1 MSHKSIIS
9 SVANLIQK
17 EGIDEMDFVYNREAK
32 TDIRDQSNHL
42 VIHGLPL
49 PSPADGFHSPRPQMA
64 SAPLAL
70 NWPQLPSL
78 EIGFHS
84 LAHTQCTPLPFKRNA
99 LPSPSNAMLSLSF
112 KRNALPSPSNA
123 MLSPPLQTQ
132 CSPLPFK
139 RNALPPFK
147 RNALPSPLNAML
159 SPPLQ
164 TQCSPL
170 PFKRNALP
178 SPSNAMLSLPFKRN
192 ALPSPSNAMLSPPL
206 QTQCSPLPFKRNALP
221 SPSNAMLSP
230 PLQTQCSPLPFKRNA
245 LPPLQTQCSPLPFKR
260 NALPSPSNAMPSH
273 QLKHC
278 SIQAEV
284 TNKAALPLAD
294 LVTGV
299 GNIATFADCEKE
311 IALLREYSPKV
322 DILPD
327 LRMLEI
333 EINGFRDIPSSQV
346 EEVNNRTTYF
356 QVKRYDLV
364 DQRVMWPMEESAPII
379 AENER
384 RTQAGEWSEW
394 ETAEIK
400 QITQEKAAAMDNEED
415 KEEEQSE
422 ILAED
427 DIEGEQYEEEP
438 SPAPTNHRAL
448 ASRRNTSS
456 PTKHPPQPQTL
467 PQLPISP
474 LSTPVALSPIP
485 AFATTP
491 AQHRVI
497 NKTMT

>member
-42 VIHGLPL
+42 VFHGLPL

-84 LAHTQCTPLPFKRNA
+84 PRPHTQCTPLP
-99 LPSPSNAMLSLSF
+99 F

-139 RNALPPFK
+139 RNALP
-147 RNALPSPLNAML
+147 SPLNAML

-164 TQCSPL
+164 TQCSP
-170 PFKRNALP
+170 
-178 SPSNAMLSLPFKRN
+178 
-192 ALPSPSNAMLSPPL
+192 LPSPSNAMLSPPL

-230 PLQTQCSPLPFKRNA
+230 PLQTQCLPINSN
-245 LPPLQTQCSPLPFKR
+245 TV
-260 NALPSPSNAMPSH
+260 PSK
-273 QLKHC
+273 QK
-278 SIQAEV
+278 EV

-346 EEVNNRTTYF
+346 EEVNNRTTSF

-427 DIEGEQYEEEP
+427 DIEGEQSEEEP

-474 LSTPVALSPIP
+474 LSTPVALSPIL

>member
-1 MSHKSIIS
+1 
-9 SVANLIQK
+9 
-17 EGIDEMDFVYNREAK
+17 
-32 TDIRDQSNHL
+32 
-42 VIHGLPL
+42 
-49 PSPADGFHSPRPQMA
+49 
-64 SAPLAL
+64 
-70 NWPQLPSL
+70 
-78 EIGFHS
+78 
-84 LAHTQCTPLPFKRNA
+84 
-99 LPSPSNAMLSLSF
+99 
-112 KRNALPSPSNA
+112 

-132 CSPLPFK
+132 CSP
-139 RNALPPFK
+139 
-147 RNALPSPLNAML
+147 
-159 SPPLQ
+159 
-164 TQCSPL
+164 
-170 PFKRNALP
+170 
-178 SPSNAMLSLPFKRN
+178 LPFKRN

-245 LPPLQTQCSPLPFKR
+245 LPSPLNAMLSPPLQTQCSPLPFKR

-427 DIEGEQYEEEP
+427 DIEGEQSEEEP

-474 LSTPVALSPIP
+474 LSTPVALSPIL

>member
-1 MSHKSIIS
+1 
-9 SVANLIQK
+9 
-17 EGIDEMDFVYNREAK
+17 MDFVYNREAK

-42 VIHGLPL
+42 VFHGLPL

-84 LAHTQCTPLPFKRNA
+84 LALTRNA
-99 LPSPSNAMLSLSF
+99 L
-112 KRNALPSPSNA
+112 
-123 MLSPPLQTQ
+123 PPLQTQ
-132 CSPLPFK
+132 CS
-139 RNALPPFK
+139 
-147 RNALPSPLNAML
+147 
-159 SPPLQ
+159 
-164 TQCSPL
+164 
-170 PFKRNALP
+170 
-178 SPSNAMLSLPFKRN
+178 
-192 ALPSPSNAMLSPPL
+192 
-206 QTQCSPLPFKRNALP
+206 P

-260 NALPSPSNAMPSH
+260 NALPPLQTQCSPSPSNAMLSPPLQTQCSPSPLNAMLSPPL
-273 QLKHC
+273 QTQCLPINSNTVPSK
-278 SIQAEV
+278 QKEV

-400 QITQEKAAAMDNEED
+400 QITQKKAAAMDNEED

-427 DIEGEQYEEEP
+427 DIEGEQSEEEP

-474 LSTPVALSPIP
+474 LSTPVALSPIL

>member
-1 MSHKSIIS
+1 
-9 SVANLIQK
+9 
-17 EGIDEMDFVYNREAK
+17 MDF
-32 TDIRDQSNHL
+32 QSNHL
-42 VIHGLPL
+42 VFHGLPL

-84 LAHTQCTPLPFKRNA
+84 PRPHTQCT
-99 LPSPSNAMLSLSF
+99 
-112 KRNALPSPSNA
+112 
-123 MLSPPLQTQ
+123 
-132 CSPLPFK
+132 
-139 RNALPPFK
+139 
-147 RNALPSPLNAML
+147 
-159 SPPLQ
+159 
-164 TQCSPL
+164 
-170 PFKRNALP
+170 
-178 SPSNAMLSLPFKRN
+178 
-192 ALPSPSNAMLSPPL
+192 
-206 QTQCSPLPFKRNALP
+206 PLPFKRNALP

-245 LPPLQTQCSPLPFKR
+245 FPSTQTLFH
-260 NALPSPSNAMPSH
+260 PSSF
-273 QLKHC
+273 LLGRK
-278 SIQAEV
+278 EV

-427 DIEGEQYEEEP
+427 DIEGEQSEEEP

-474 LSTPVALSPIP
+474 LSTPVALSPIL